1 VIPGVGRG
9 EKTMHP
15 LDEKY
20 WSKRENW
27 KWWCYT
33 CPDDPR
39 IIVSKRPRW
48 AGYTLNISHKRAI
61 PVFTALVLFI
71 MIPVIACIILV
82 PENAALIFGLSAV
95 TIAITAFLCYKAA
108 NPKTWKGQ

>member
-1 VIPGVGRG
+1 
-9 EKTMHP
+9 MHP

-48 AGYTLNISHKRAI
+48 AGYTLNIAHKRAI

-82 PENAALIFGLSAV
+82 PENDALIFGLSAV